1 VISIDLNCDMGESF
15 GPWKMG
21 DDEALLDHVSSAN
34 VACGFHA
41 GDPQTMRQLVGWA
54 KARGVAIGAHP
65 GLPDLQGFG
74 RRSMALTPQEVYTLT
89 LYQVAAL
96 AGFTRAAGV
105 PLHHVKTHGAL
116 YQMTAT
122 NAKLADAITSAVRD
136 FDPTLLMYV
145 CNANMAQAAR
155 QAGLRMAYEAYADR
169 SYQDDGTLTP
179 RSQPCAMI
187 EDADQ
192 AIAQV
197 RKMLREG
204 VVRSLNG
211 KEVPVVADTVCIHGD
226 QPGALSFVRKL
237 RAGLEA
243 DGIAIRAPSHV

>member
-54 KARGVAIGAHP
+54 VARGVAIGAHP

-74 RRSMALTPQEVYTLT
+74 RRAMVLKPEEAYTLT

-96 AGFTRAAGV
+96 AGFTRAAGAR
-105 PLHHVKTHGAL
+105 LHHVKTHGAL

-122 NAKLADAITSAVRD
+122 DARLADAIASAVRD
-136 FDPTLLMYV
+136 FDATLVMYV
-145 CNANMAQAAR
+145 SNMNMAEAAR
-155 QAGLRMAYEAYADR
+155 RAGLPTAFEVYADR
-169 SYQDDGTLTP
+169 TYQDDGTLTP
-179 RSQPCAMI
+179 RSQPRAMI
-187 EDADQ
+187 DDVDE

-197 RKMLREG
+197 RRIAQEG

-211 KEVPVVADTVCIHGD
+211 KEVQVVADTVCIHGD
-226 QPGALSFVRKL
+226 QPDAPAFARKL

-243 DGIAIRAPSHV
+243 NGIGVRAPSSV